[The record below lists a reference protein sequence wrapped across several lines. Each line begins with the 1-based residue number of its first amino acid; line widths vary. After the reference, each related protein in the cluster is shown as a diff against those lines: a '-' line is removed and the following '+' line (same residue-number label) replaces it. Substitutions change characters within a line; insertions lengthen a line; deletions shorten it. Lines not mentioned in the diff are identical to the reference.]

1 MIHKIFSPKIDYLEI
16 GIRIEKPIIFRSEDN
31 PLFYEVLNKL
41 KELLDFKEE
50 HKTEFGSK
58 ELYIFNGKNLEIRNK
73 SQKVIFKGEAFY
85 SQKQWI
91 KIKMLVKIL
100 DFYKVDWYLKRIDIR
115 RNYIADSTID
125 PLQDLKNGFWI
136 NRASSQSFFQPELYR
151 KTSKNVGTYFKSD
164 YFNISSYDK
173 SEQIK
178 ELENKINNKKTSKKN
193 KERFKKTVFSFYREH
208 KNKKDPIK
216 RFELKILKKS
226 KANNFINNL
235 RGHWLEKD
243 FCYSVLKSFYE
254 SHPMKNKKVES
265 NNFKSFFMR
274 GGD

>member
-16 GIRIEKPIIFRSEDN
+16 GIRMEKPIIFRGEDM
-31 PLFYEVLNKL
+31 PVFYELQTKL
-41 KELLDFKEE
+41 KDLLGFKEE
-50 HKTEFGSK
+50 HKTEYGSK
-58 ELYIFNGKNLEIRNK
+58 ELYIFNGKNWEIKNK
-73 SQKVIFKGEAFY
+73 TQKIVFKGEAFY

-91 KIKMLVKIL
+91 KIKMLLKIL

-125 PLQDLKNGFWI
+125 PLEDLKNGFWI

-151 KTSKNVGTYFKSD
+151 KQSKNVGTYFKSD

-178 ELENKINNKKTSKKN
+178 ELETKINNKKTSKKN
-193 KERFKKTVFSFYREH
+193 KDRFKKIVFSFYREH
-208 KNKKDPIK
+208 RTKKHQIK

-235 RGHWLEKD
+235 RGHWLEED

-254 SHPMKNKKVES
+254 SHPMKNKKIES
-265 NNFKSFFMR
+265 KNFRQFFMR